1 MKTEPKITFAEVKTH
16 AKDLVKYSDNRIMMI
31 DGLHS
36 FEEMRIHTEAY
47 IIVLC
52 VNGSAWIKKED
63 GSELKVVSNDIVLCH
78 PDQFFEHVRTSL
90 DFRCNGVLFSP
101 EYFEQ
106 LLLVACDKYYGRK
119 LIETNPII
127 HLTDEERDELC
138 HDFEYVK
145 FKMNSPIVG
154 EHRNELMDHLF
165 QALIFGSA
173 DVLMNRLRETVGDP
187 KFTSGE
193 SLTNRF
199 LTLVERETPQVRE
212 VGAYADM
219 LCVTPKYLS
228 SVCRRE
234 TGMTARDVINQKV
247 QMKIRRMLTNPDM
260 TVKQVAE
267 ACGFDNLSFFGKYVK
282 REMGVS
288 PRAIRSQLIS

>member
-1 MKTEPKITFAEVKTH
+1 METDPKLTFDELKNH
-16 AKDLVKYSDNRIMMI
+16 AQDIIKYSDSRVMMI

-36 FEEMRIHTEAY
+36 FEEMRIHSEAY

-52 VNGSAWIKKED
+52 TNGSAQ
-63 GSELKVVSNDIVLCH
+63 LKMEEGQEIEVVPNDIVLSH

-90 DFRCNGVLFSP
+90 DFRCSGVLFSP

-119 LIETNPII
+119 MIETNPII
-127 HLTDEERDELC
+127 HLTDEEREELC
-138 HDFEYVK
+138 HDFDYVK
-145 FKMNSPIVG
+145 FKMNSQLLG
-154 EHRNELMDHLF
+154 EHRNAMMDNLF

-173 DVLMNRLRETVGDP
+173 DVLMHRLKATVGEP

-193 SLTNRF
+193 SLTSRF
-199 LTLVERETPQVRE
+199 LELVEHETPRMRE
-212 VGAYADM
+212 VGAYADR

-234 TGMTARDVINQKV
+234 TGMTARDIINQKV
-247 QMKIRRMLTNPDM
+247 QKKIRRMLTNPDM

-282 REMGVS
+282 REMGAS
-288 PRAIRSQLIS
+288 PRELRQRIA